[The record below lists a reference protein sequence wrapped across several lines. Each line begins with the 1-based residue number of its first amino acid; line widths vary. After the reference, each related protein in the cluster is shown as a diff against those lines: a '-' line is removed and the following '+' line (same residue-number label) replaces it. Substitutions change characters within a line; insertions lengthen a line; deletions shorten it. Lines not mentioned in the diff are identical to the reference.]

1 MGAELDR
8 GVIRIALAI
17 LEPLSGLGDPD
28 ALEELLSSVGWS
40 AEGLGVDAG
49 PFAAAAGEIENA
61 IAGLAAVLGQN
72 AIGLEDLAKALAP
85 LAAALTT
92 LLAAA
97 GDLQIPPTVPPDA
110 PQRLAEDLGG
120 FLLEH
125 LIASRAPKA
134 GIILGLFGL
143 WNTEQRPAV
152 TDSAGTVVR
161 EAVTRRVIDLSA
173 LGEVLRDP
181 LGYLRQRFLVDD
193 QGARRAA
200 DAIAGL
206 LGPEVADLLA
216 MAGANASYGALA
228 AETSLTPAE
237 RALAERFLLVDTSY
251 TAGAGMPRGWLRIVT
266 GLTDDTQGDGLGF
279 LIATSGGI
287 TLSVARPAGTFTVTV
302 SGTAAPILITSKRV
316 TVADGGGFPAGL
328 EVSAGYASAAA
339 QAPAIQFGSPQQTHF
354 QVGSVAAAI
363 RLAAAGAGAGV
374 DVDIGGTIDLDAIVL
389 SIRGG
394 DGDGFLDR
402 VLPRD
407 PFELTAALG
416 VDVSLKGGVRVRGN
430 GGFERRIAVGK
441 SIGPLLIQE
450 AQLGVRL
457 SEQGLSA
464 SLSATVGL
472 AIGPLAATV
481 EAMGLVARL
490 TPPPPGAAA
499 AAGSL
504 GPLDLTLGFKPPS
517 GAGLSVKA
525 GPVTGG
531 GYIFFDPDNEQYAG
545 ILQLGFN
552 QIGLTVIG
560 LLTTRLPDASGPP
573 GATKKGFS
581 LLLIIAVDLPPI
593 QLGYGFTLNGVGGL
607 LGVHRTMVI
616 DALRNGVRDGSVN
629 SILFPQDPVKRAG
642 QIISQLRSIFPP
654 AEGRFIFGPM
664 VKIGWGPNAI
674 LELSAAVVL
683 ELTGPIR
690 LVILGRI
697 QAALPDKKST
707 VLNLR
712 LDIVGVVDFDRAE
725 VSVDAS
731 LVDSRLT
738 AFVLTG
744 DMALRAGWGAT
755 KTFALAAGG
764 FHPRYQP
771 PTGFPALRRLGI
783 ALGNSDNPRLRLE
796 AYLAL
801 TANTVQFGAALDASV
816 KMDTPL
822 GSFSAAANIS
832 FDALIQ
838 FQPFELSA
846 ELGAAIDILRNNVP
860 LLHAALHAT
869 FTGPTPWHAIGYA
882 EFDFLGKHRI
892 EFEATAGQP
901 ASPPLNEMAPADV
914 LAEILTAF
922 GRADA
927 WAALPPAE
935 AGRVVTIRDHEPGAT
950 VVVHPLGSL
959 SARQRVLPLGKTIDR
974 FGAATVAP
982 TTFTLAG
989 FQRAAGQTD
998 PPAEH
1003 LYDEFAPGQFTALSD
1018 DERLARPAFETMRSG
1033 GRVAFTGMALPDDAR
1048 LGVPG
1053 AADYAEAVVDVDPET
1068 GTGSVSA
1075 PGGQAARIPDAALAS
1090 LVHGCAAAAAQTRVS
1105 GAEGFRGP
1113 RLGVAVLPERYA
1125 AASADTLTRLAGAPD
1140 ESSAEAHDRLARQHS
1155 TDPPAQAVLTCEAG

>member
-8 GVIRIALAI
+8 GVIEVALAV
-17 LEPLSGLGDPD
+17 LEPLAGMGDPD
-28 ALEELLSSVGWS
+28 TLDELFGRLGWS
-40 AEGLGVDAG
+40 AEGLGVAGAG
-49 PFAAAAGEIENA
+49 PFAAAAGDIENA
-61 IAGLAAVLGQN
+61 IAGLAEVLGKDS
-72 AIGLEDLAKALAP
+72 IGLEDLGKALAP
-85 LAAALTT
+85 LATAITAL
-92 LLAAA
+92 LVEV
-97 GDLQIPPTVPPDA
+97 GNLQVPPTVPQDA
-110 PQRLAEDLGG
+110 PQHLVEDLGG

-125 LIASRAPKA
+125 FIASRAPKV
-134 GIILGLFGL
+134 GIVLGLFGL
-143 WNTEQRPAV
+143 WKTAQRPAL
-152 TDSAGTVVR
+152 TDSTGPVVR
-161 EAVTRRVIDLSA
+161 EAVTRRVLDLTA

-181 LGYLRQRFLVDD
+181 LGYLRHRFVVDP
-193 QGARRAA
+193 QGVRRTA
-200 DAIAGL
+200 DAVADL
-206 LGPEVADLLA
+206 LGPEIAELLA
-216 MAGANASYGALA
+216 MAGANASYGVLA
-228 AETSLTPAE
+228 SETALTPAE
-237 RALAERFLLVDTSY
+237 RALAERFLVIDTSY
-251 TAGAGMPRGWLRIVT
+251 AVAAGMPRGRLRLVV
-266 GLTDDTQGDGLGF
+266 GLTNDTQGDGLGF

-287 TLSVARPAGTFTVTV
+287 ALSLARRFGTFSATLSGTL
-302 SGTAAPILITSKRV
+302 APILITSKRIAA
-316 TVADGGGFPAGL
+316 ADGGGFPAGL
-328 EVSAGYASAAA
+328 EVSIGYASAAA
-339 QAPAIQFGSPQQTHF
+339 QAPVVRFGSPQQTHF
-354 QVGSVAAAI
+354 QVGSVAATI
-363 RLAAAGAGAGV
+363 RLAAAGTGV
-374 DVDIGGTIDLDAIVL
+374 DVGGTIDLAGILL
-389 SIRGG
+389 SVRGG

-407 PFELTAALG
+407 PFELTATLG
-416 VDVSLKGGVRVRGN
+416 LDVSLTGGVRVRGN
-430 GGFERRIAVGK
+430 GGFERRIAIGK
-441 SIGPLLIQE
+441 SVGPLVIQE
-450 AQLGVRL
+450 AQIGMRL

-472 AIGPLAATV
+472 AIGPLSATV
-481 EAMGLVARL
+481 EAMGLFARL
-490 TPPPPGAAA
+490 APPPPGQAAA
-499 AAGSL
+499 SAGSL

-517 GAGLSVKA
+517 GAGLSIKA

-531 GYIFFDPDNEQYAG
+531 GFIFFDPENEQYAG

-607 LGVHRTMVI
+607 LGVHRTMVV

-654 AEGRFIFGPM
+654 AEGRFVFGPM
-664 VKIGWGPNAI
+664 VKLGWGPNAI

-712 LDIVGVVDFDRAE
+712 LDIVGVVDFDRGE
-725 VSVDAS
+725 VSIDAS

-744 DMALRAGWGAT
+744 DMALRAGWGAS
-755 KTFALAAGG
+755 KIFALAAGG
-764 FHPRYQP
+764 FHPRFQP
-771 PTGFPALRRLGI
+771 PEGFPSLRRLAI
-783 ALGNSDNPRLRLE
+783 ALGDSDNPRLRME
-796 AYLAL
+796 TYLAL
-801 TANTVQFGAALDASV
+801 TANTIQFGAAMDAYV

-822 GSFSAAANIS
+822 GTFSAAANIT

-838 FQPFELSA
+838 FQPFELTA
-846 ELGAAIDILRNNVP
+846 ELGASIDILRNNVP

-892 EFEATAGQP
+892 EFEATAGEP
-901 ASPPLNEMAPADV
+901 AQPPLIEMQPADV
-914 LAEILTAF
+914 LSEILKAF
-922 GRADA
+922 ARADA
-927 WAALPPAE
+927 WAALPPGE
-935 AGRVVTIRDHEPGAT
+935 ASRIVTLRDHEPGAT

-959 SARQRVLPLGKTIDR
+959 SARQRVLPLGKSVDR

-989 FQRAAGQTD
+989 FQRTTGRTE
-998 PPAEH
+998 PPAED

-1033 GRVAFTGMALPDDAR
+1033 GRVAFTGTSLPDDAR
-1048 LGVPG
+1048 SGVRCVI
-1053 AADYAEAVVDVDPET
+1053 DYDEAIVDVDPET
-1068 GTGSVSA
+1068 GVSTVSA
-1075 PGGQAARIPDAALAS
+1075 PGGQAASIPDAALAS
-1090 LVHGCAAAAAQTRVS
+1090 LVHGGAAAAAETRVS
-1105 GAEGFRGP
+1105 GAAGFRGP
-1113 RLGVAVLPERYA
+1113 GLGVSVLPESYVV
-1125 AASADTLTRLAGAPD
+1125 ASADTLAQVPGAPA
-1140 ESSAEAHDRLARQHS
+1140 ESSAEAHDRLARR
-1155 TDPPAQAVLTCEAG
+1155 TKMAPPAQAAPACEAA